1 MSNCKVYIA
10 DKIFTGEEWLTGH
23 AIVIDGEIIKEVISQ
38 KDIPSGVT
46 VNHFGSSIIAPAFID

>member
-10 DKIFTGEEWLTGH
+10 DKIFTGEEWLTEH
-23 AIVIDGEIIKEVISQ
+23 AIIIYGEIIKEVISQ

-46 VNHFGSSIIAPAFID
+46 VNH